1 MMIMFLFLLLGL
13 CFGSFVNALVWRLRK
28 KRNFVSERSEC
39 THCHHVLAWYDL
51 VPVLSW
57 LMLRGKCRYCQK
69 KIDDSPLTEVG
80 VSVVFVLSYMCWP
93 FGFSV
98 SGWALLGIWLFMVV
112 LLAASFLYDLRWML
126 LPDKLIFPLIGLGV
140 VWAFVYYLG
149 VEKLSF
155 ASAGL
160 EVILGLTSVAGL
172 YGLLYILSKGAWVG
186 FGDVKLG
193 IFMGLTLGWWRGILA
208 VILANFIAFVVI
220 LPGLLSGK
228 IKRTS
233 RIPFGP
239 FLIIATG
246 ISLLFGS
253 GIISWY
259 FQMIFA
265 SSM

>member
-1 MMIMFLFLLLGL
+1 MEVAIFGLLGL

-51 VPVLSW
+51 VPVVSW
-57 LMLRGKCRYCQK
+57 ISLKGKCRYCHK

-80 VSVVFVLSYMCWP
+80 VSATFVLSYVFWP

-98 SGWALLGIWLFMVV
+98 GGWALLVIWLFMIV
-112 LLAASFLYDLRWML
+112 LLAAAFLYDLRWML
-126 LPDKLIFPLIGLGV
+126 LPDKLTFPLVGLGV
-140 VWAFVYYLG
+140 VWAFIYYLG
-149 VEKLSF
+149 VEQVSL

-160 EVILGLTSVAGL
+160 EIIFGLTSVAGV
-172 YGLLYILSKGAWVG
+172 YGLLYIVSKGAWVG
-186 FGDVKLG
+186 LGDVKLG
-193 IFMGLTLGWWRGILA
+193 IFMGLTLGWWRGVLA
-208 VILANFIAFVVI
+208 VILANIIAFLII

-239 FLIIATG
+239 FLIVATVIA
-246 ISLLFGS
+246 LLFGS
-253 GIISWY
+253 AIISWY
-259 FQMIFA
+259 FQAIFT
-265 SSM
+265 SSI